1 MQELRAASK
10 GPSDPGPLKGL
21 QLFFTGLLG
30 SRASA
35 IAETV
40 RYAPPPRRLIT
51 GQLGISGDETFGS
64 GGAVHRL
71 AGTRR
76 PCLVLSDGPGGYR
89 GNLCSVKDVLAK
101 RNR

>member
-1 MQELRAASK
+1 MEELRAASK

-30 SRASA
+30 SRSSA

-51 GQLGISGDETFGS
+51 GQWGISGGETFVAVVQSTHLRERDDLAWFCQMDRAGI
-64 GGAVHRL
+64 GAILFSERCVRV
-71 AGTRR
+71 RW
-76 PCLVLSDGPGGYR
+76 
-89 GNLCSVKDVLAK
+89 
-101 RNR
+101 